1 MQAQEVISMA
11 ATHAYPVRVDASL
24 DAPPSR
30 GLWLFKWI
38 LVFPHYL
45 VLGFLWVAFVVLSA
59 VAMVAIV
66 ITGRYPRAIF
76 EFNVGVLRWSWRV
89 QYYSI
94 GVFGT
99 DRYPPFTLADDPTYP
114 AHLEVEYPQRLSRGL
129 ALVKWW
135 LLAIPQ
141 YIIIGLFTSGV
152 PWGVPWLWVGRPIPH
167 AALSFSFNDW
177 GLYYVDWG
185 RLGGHLGIFG
195 WGGLGLIGIV
205 ALIAAVVLLVTG
217 RYPERIFDFVL
228 GLNRWVLRVA
238 GYAGLM
244 TDQYPPFR
252 LDMGGP
258 DPGTLTLPP
267 AAGPGPG

>member
-1 MQAQEVISMA
+1 MA
-11 ATHAYPVRVDASL
+11 AAQAYPVRVDASL

-30 GLWLFKWI
+30 WLWLVKWI

-66 ITGRYPRAIF
+66 VTGRYPRAIF
-76 EFNVGVLRWSWRV
+76 AFNVGVLRWTWRV
-89 QYYSI
+89 QYYAI
-94 GVFGT
+94 GAFGT
-99 DRYPPFTLADDPTYP
+99 DRYPPFTLADDPAYP

-141 YIIIGLFTSGV
+141 YIIIGVFTGGGLGMAGSW
-152 PWGVPWLWVGRPIPH
+152 WGWRLGYSH
-167 AALSFSFNDW
+167 AAWLGFSYNGF
-177 GLYYVDWG
+177 
-185 RLGGHLGIFG
+185 GISDYGG
-195 WGGLGLIGIV
+195 WGTVGLIGIV
-205 ALIAAVVLLVTG
+205 AVIAAVVLLVTG
-217 RYPERIFDFVL
+217 RYPERIFGFVL

-244 TDQYPPFR
+244 TDKYPPFR
-252 LDMGGP
+252 LDMGGH

-267 AAGPGPG
+267 TAGPPGPA

>member
-1 MQAQEVISMA
+1 MA
-11 ATHAYPVRVDASL
+11 AQAYPVRVNASL
-24 DAPPSR
+24 DAPLSR
-30 GLWLFKWI
+30 GLWLVKWI

-66 ITGRYPRAIF
+66 VTGRYPRAIF
-76 EFNVGVLRWSWRV
+76 EFNVGVLRWTWRV

-94 GVFGT
+94 GAFGT

-141 YIIIGLFTSGV
+141 YIIIGLFTSAV
-152 PWGVPWLWVGRPIPH
+152 PWGWRVGHFHSAWVGFS
-167 AALSFSFNDW
+167 LSDW
-177 GLYYVDWG
+177 GLYFVGWG
-185 RLGGHLGIFG
+185 RPGGDLWTS

-217 RYPERIFDFVL
+217 RYPERIFGFVL

-238 GYAGLM
+238 AYAGLM
-244 TDQYPPFR
+244 TDKYPPFR

-258 DPGTLTLPP
+258 DPGTLTLPS

>member
-66 ITGRYPRAIF
+66 VTGRYPRAIF

-94 GVFGT
+94 GAFGT
-99 DRYPPFTLADDPTYP
+99 TGTRPSRWPTTPRIPRTWRWSTRSGCP
-114 AHLEVEYPQRLSRGL
+114 A
-129 ALVKWW
+129 
-135 LLAIPQ
+135 
-141 YIIIGLFTSGV
+141 
-152 PWGVPWLWVGRPIPH
+152 
-167 AALSFSFNDW
+167 
-177 GLYYVDWG
+177 
-185 RLGGHLGIFG
+185 G
-195 WGGLGLIGIV
+195 W
-205 ALIAAVVLLVTG
+205 
-217 RYPERIFDFVL
+217 
-228 GLNRWVLRVA
+228 RW
-238 GYAGLM
+238 
-244 TDQYPPFR
+244 
-252 LDMGGP
+252 
-258 DPGTLTLPP
+258 
-267 AAGPGPG
+267 